1 MSGIFSLKFENHSVE
16 DNFDKLWLHLEKVGS
31 IKEKLTKFSLPNDEL
46 SLIEYQLNNIPAH
59 PTGFRFESKASRQ
72 ANLLYRTE
80 GVLGWIWEK
89 IKAFFK
95 WIKEQFMKLFGVDT
109 KDTDAK
115 LNEVKSTLKENT
127 ANYVAIKPLSEKVSE
142 QAKKITKVDY
152 KLPDGSIVKDFKK
165 SPSAVKMVMD
175 IKKITLKTFRELA
188 GPSVSF
194 KSESEFKRSLS
205 NLASIG
211 ADYRTVLSSFDS
223 GINNFKKP
231 TLKEALVPF
240 AYNLD
245 GVLGLAEMFEF
256 KKELTGDFSPN
267 QTSFLFC
274 GASKII
280 LLAFSVEKEK
290 IFKKTINALAGSET
304 KEPTDKEFLEAFDKF
319 IDSGSFDEV
328 LKTCESFKELSAVYE
343 KNFIGMVNE
352 AEADFEA
359 NHKEPTEES
368 KKMFE
373 ALKVY
378 LSAMLEFG
386 AGFNAFYANLVHF
399 LSRVNVSLGR
409 VTSDISKKDIEQMLD
424 DSDVPTIII

>member
-1 MSGIFSLKFENHSVE
+1 MTGIFNLKFESREQGNDFE
-16 DNFDKLWLHLEKVGS
+16 YLFMHLENANRLKDTLVKY
-31 IKEKLTKFSLPNDEL
+31 ILPDEEL
-46 SLIEYQLNNIPAH
+46 NLIDYRLNNIPFI
-59 PTGFRFESKASRQ
+59 PNGFRFESFASRQ
-72 ANLLYRTE
+72 DNMIYRAE
-80 GVLGWIWEK
+80 GIIGDIWEK

-109 KDTDAK
+109 KDTDDK
-115 LNEVKSTLKENT
+115 LNEVKSTLKENKE
-127 ANYVAIKPLSEKVSE
+127 NYVAIKPLHEKVSE

-152 KLPDGSIVKDFKK
+152 KLSDGSIVKDFKK

-175 IKKITLKTFRELA
+175 IKKITLKTFKELA

-194 KSESEFKRSLS
+194 KSESEFRSSLS

-245 GVLGLAEMFEF
+245 GVLGVAEMFEF
-256 KKELTGDFSPN
+256 KKELVGDFSPN
-267 QTSFLFC
+267 NTSFLFC

-290 IFKKTINALAGSET
+290 IFKKTINSLAGSEI

-319 IDSGSFDEV
+319 IDSGSFDEI

-386 AGFNAFYANLVHF
+386 AGFNTFYANLVHF

-409 VTSDISKKDIEQMLD
+409 VTSDISKKDIEQMMND
-424 DSDVPTIII
+424 HGVTTITI